1 MTGVGV
7 ASAGYTGSPYGLDR
21 GRKPLAGR
29 PPHLIFEGGTMNGLN
44 DMLTSILTVNERLGD
59 DVEPDVEESD
69 DA

>member
-1 MTGVGV
+1 
-7 ASAGYTGSPYGLDR
+7 
-21 GRKPLAGR
+21 
-29 PPHLIFEGGTMNGLN
+29 MNGLN